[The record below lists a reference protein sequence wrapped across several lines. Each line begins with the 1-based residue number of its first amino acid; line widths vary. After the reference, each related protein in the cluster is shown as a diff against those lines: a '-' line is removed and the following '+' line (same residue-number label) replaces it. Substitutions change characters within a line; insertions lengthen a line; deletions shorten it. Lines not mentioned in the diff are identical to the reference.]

1 MKIGK
6 ILQLASLLVRTSANF
21 LHFYDFLIFSISV
34 QIMYMDFIVATPLQQ
49 TTCGNAYGQKP
60 CVFLP
65 APSGHTPK
73 CAKPGSTF
81 CEHVE
86 DYPE

>member
-1 MKIGK
+1 
-6 ILQLASLLVRTSANF
+6 
-21 LHFYDFLIFSISV
+21 
-34 QIMYMDFIVATPLQQ
+34 MYIEFIVATPLQQ
-49 TTCGNAYGQKP
+49 TACGNAYGQKP
-60 CVFLP
+60 CMFLP

-81 CEHVE
+81 CEHVD